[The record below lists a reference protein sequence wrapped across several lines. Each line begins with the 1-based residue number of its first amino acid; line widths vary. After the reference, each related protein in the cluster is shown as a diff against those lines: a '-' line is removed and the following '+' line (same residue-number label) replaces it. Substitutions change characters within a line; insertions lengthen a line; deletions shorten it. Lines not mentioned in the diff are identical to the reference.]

1 MISKKNLKNIKKIKR
16 PIVFLP
22 MAVDFLHHGHIRII
36 KKASRYGSII
46 VGLMTDS
53 GLKSYKGDP
62 VLNFRQRKEII
73 SQIKNVDYIIPLN
86 GLIYCKIAE
95 KLKVDFFVHGSDWK
109 KGPQK
114 KERQKLINLIKKW
127 RGKVIDIPYTK
138 SISSSKIKKLN
149 FLEKK
154 I

>member
-53 GLKSYKGDP
+53 GLKSYKGNP

-86 GLIYCKIAE
+86 GLIYCQIAE

-109 KGPQK
+109 KGPQR
-114 KERQKLINLIKKW
+114 KERQKLINSIKKW

>member
-1 MISKKNLKNIKKIKR
+1 MISEKNLTNINKIKR

-36 KKASRYGSII
+36 KKASKYGSLI

-53 GLKSYKGDP
+53 GLKSYKGQP

-73 SQIKNVDYIIPLN
+73 SQIKNIDYIIPLE
-86 GLIYCKIAE
+86 GLMYCQIAD

-114 KERQKLINLIKKW
+114 KERQKLITLIKKW

-138 SISSSKIKKLN
+138 SVSSTKIKR
-149 FLEKK
+149 FIFSKK
-154 I
+154 SN

>member
-22 MAVDFLHHGHIRII
+22 MAVDFLHHGHTRII
-36 KKASRYGSII
+36 KKASKYGSVI

-53 GLKSYKGDP
+53 GLKSYKGKP
-62 VLNFRQRKEII
+62 ILNFRQRKEII
-73 SQIKNVDYIIPLN
+73 SQIKNIHYIIPLE
-86 GLIYCKIAE
+86 GLIYCQIAE
-95 KLKVDFFVHGSDWK
+95 KIKVDFFVHGNDWK

-138 SISSSKIKKLN
+138 SISSTKIKKIV
-149 FLEKK
+149 FSKK
-154 I
+154 GN